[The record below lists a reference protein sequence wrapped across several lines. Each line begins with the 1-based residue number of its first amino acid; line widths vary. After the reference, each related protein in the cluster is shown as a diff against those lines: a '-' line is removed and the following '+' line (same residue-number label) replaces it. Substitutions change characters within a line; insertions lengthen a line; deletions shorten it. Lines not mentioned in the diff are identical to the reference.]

1 MPQEWRFAGLLAALR
16 NACARADGSR
26 VPAEIADAFV
36 DRAPIDW
43 GALLTRVRT
52 PGDRALIE
60 NLRRLDLIRI
70 ARPSAADPATRRGRT
85 FLTVRAVL
93 VLALAQTAWVL
104 CAIGYELVIG
114 RGPARTGPEAV
125 LALAFFASS
134 LLLGAAASRDR
145 RSIFLMTAFAAAAS
159 AFAHAALSDL
169 PAAWSEPV
177 GVLFRGVFP
186 EAFAPAALWEFALI
200 FPRVRRFTTFD
211 VVTRQAAALAW
222 FVSSALFIASMAV
235 AYGVANH
242 ELTGRLS
249 RSHPDQLFWHVF
261 VLSVLPA
268 VVTILVRSRRAPE
281 AERRKVVRLAA
292 AIAAGTAPFLLGAV
306 LRIAVPSSTA
316 WLQAMSP
323 RSRWGLDV
331 VTLGALA
338 SMPVLSTIAVI
349 TDRTFEL
356 RAFAIQPLLH
366 RLVRG
371 SVAVAVVVPFGMMI
385 ALLYRW
391 RDLRLVEIVSGS
403 RGWLLLIGAAA
414 GAALLSSRARLL
426 AMLEARG
433 VRRVPSHHAR
443 LAQAMERIRVARGDR
458 EIRAALVRE
467 LKAGL
472 GVETVRI
479 LVPETTDGSTGM
491 KVSGDGESTPVH
503 AGTVLTGM
511 VRHSREPLDLSPDG
525 PLLHLLPAADRAGI
539 EADRTTLAA
548 PLRYRD
554 GALAGIVALGPTRN
568 GRGFDGRDRWL
579 ITTLISG
586 AAAALGSVEATAVAH
601 GGGASDDVAFECARC
616 GLVTDLPAMTCGC
629 TGEAVLAAVPR
640 CVGGKFLVQRRL
652 GKGGMGIVY
661 KARDLTLDRDVALKA
676 LPDLSGG
683 TVGRLRK
690 EARAMAAL
698 NHESLAT
705 IYGLELWRRTPILV
719 VEYLAGGTLAQ
730 RVSAGARMPVE
741 SAVAL
746 GVRLASALSYMHAR
760 HVLHGDIKPSNIA
773 FTRESV
779 PKLLDFGLATLIEPV
794 PDDAPVD
801 LRNTGRRVA
810 AGTPAYLPPEAL
822 SGAPPGPAL
831 DLWALALV
839 VLEAMT
845 GRNPFAE
852 GVEPSAQHV
861 RLELASNSPPSV
873 HALPLIVAFFDRA
886 LAPEPAL
893 RFDSAGEIQRELQSL
908 AVAMRR

>member
-1 MPQEWRFAGLLAALR
+1 MPREWRFAGLLAALR

-60 NLRRLDLIRI
+60 NLRRLDLIRN
-70 ARPSAADPATRRGRT
+70 ARPSAADPGFRRGWT
-85 FLTVRAVL
+85 LLTVRAVL

-104 CAIGYELVIG
+104 CAIGYELVVG
-114 RGPARTGPEAV
+114 RGQARPGPEAV

-134 LLLGAAASRDR
+134 LLLGAAASGDR

-169 PAAWSEPV
+169 PAAWSEPA

-186 EAFAPAALWEFALI
+186 EAFAPAALWAFALI

-222 FVSSALFIASMAV
+222 SVSFASFIVSMAV
-235 AYGVANH
+235 AYGVMNH
-242 ELTGRLS
+242 ELTSRLS
-249 RSHPDQLFWHVF
+249 RSHPDQAFWHVF
-261 VLSVLPA
+261 ALSLLPA
-268 VVTILVRSRRAPE
+268 VATILVRSRRAPA
-281 AERRKVVRLAA
+281 AERRKVARLAA

-306 LRIAVPSSTA
+306 LRIVVPSSTA

-323 RSRWGLDV
+323 GNRWWLDV

-349 TDRTFEL
+349 TDRSFEL
-356 RAFAIQPLLH
+356 RAFAVQPVLH
-366 RLVRG
+366 RLVRV
-371 SVAVAVVVPFGMMI
+371 SVAVAAVVPFGMTI

-403 RGWLLLIGAAA
+403 RGWLLLIGAA
-414 GAALLSSRARLL
+414 GGGALLLSRARLL
-426 AMLEARG
+426 AMLDARG
-433 VRRVPSHHAR
+433 IRGAHSHHAR
-443 LAQAMERIRVARGDR
+443 LAQAMERIRVARGAR

-467 LKAGL
+467 LRAGL

-479 LVPETTDGSTGM
+479 LVPETTGGSTGM
-491 KVSGDGESTPVH
+491 MVSGDGESTPVH

-511 VRHSREPLDLSPDG
+511 VRHSRAPLDLSPEG
-525 PLLHLLPAADRAGI
+525 PLLHLLPAADRARV
-539 EADRTTLAA
+539 EADRITLAA
-548 PLRYRD
+548 PLHYRD
-554 GALAGIVALGPTRN
+554 GALAGIVALGQTRN

-579 ITTLISG
+579 VTTLISG
-586 AAAALGSVEATAVAH
+586 AAAALGSVEPAAVAH
-601 GGGASDDVAFECARC
+601 GGGGSDDVAFECARC
-616 GLVTDLPAMTCGC
+616 GVVTDVPTMTCGC
-629 TGEAVLAAVPR
+629 AGEAVLAAMPR
-640 CVGGKFLVQRRL
+640 YVGGKFLVQRRL

-676 LPDLSGG
+676 LPTLSSG
-683 TVGRLRK
+683 TVGRLRS

-705 IYGLELWRRTPILV
+705 IYGLEVWRRTPILV
-719 VEYLAGGTLAQ
+719 VEYFAGGTLAQ

-746 GVRLASALSYMHAR
+746 GVRLAAALSYMHAR
-760 HVLHGDIKPSNIA
+760 HVLHRDIKPSNIA
-773 FTRESV
+773 FTGDGV

-794 PDDAPVD
+794 TDDEQVD
-801 LRNTGRRVA
+801 VRNTGPRVA

-852 GVEPSAQHV
+852 GVGTTHQQV
-861 RLELASNSPPSV
+861 RLELASISSLSLY
-873 HALPLIVAFFDRA
+873 ALPLFVAFLDRA
-886 LAPEPAL
+886 LAPEPGL
-893 RFDSAGEIQRELQSL
+893 RFHSAREIQRELQSL